1 MAIPFVKDPNSP
13 KIYDSRTGEWIPN
26 EQEFFKRAKEAGLP
40 STKFQQGVNFRIGTA
55 EQISK
60 FTQAKP
66 VSAPPYSVKTPLSA
80 RAPTQ
85 TSKKPFVPTA
95 INTPAPV
102 PTSRTQST
110 IIPSPKN
117 YGNYDINTPFGI
129 TGGIRGSQNERSSDR
144 EGNLTQS
151 AKEQLARIFPTE
163 EKARQAFKSAQGSD
177 NEFEFYWNQFKD
189 LVSAPQT
196 QTTQVPVST
205 PARAQTS
212 QTPQTAQSSI
222 PFVKDPNSPK
232 IYDSRTG
239 EWIPNEQE
247 FFKRAKEAGLPSSKF
262 QEGVNY
268 RTGTGNEVSQIIA
281 PYTGAQTRD
290 MDILL
295 NTPANQRTMNENA
308 LVAEYERGQSQTI
321 LTPKQLNESFA
332 QLLNEL
338 ITQATVST
346 PTPLQTPQT
355 QQTAQTAQ
363 STIPFVKD
371 PNSPKIYDSRTGEW
385 IPNEQEFFKRAKE
398 AGLPSSKF
406 QEGVNYRT
414 GTGNEVS
421 QIIAPY
427 TGAQTRDMDILLNT
441 PANQRTMNENALVA
455 EYERGQSQTI
465 LTPKQLNESF
475 AQLLNELI
483 TQDPFLSEQLKD
495 PKTKAMFDALPDELK
510 STYLNVAR
518 TTAETIKKG
527 KMVNPKIEI
536 TPEQAAKFLTQAHT
550 ELDPYYQEQIGFIQK
565 DLDISFQR
573 LQEDYEKKYPNLFV

>member
-338 ITQATVST
+338 ITQ
-346 PTPLQTPQT
+346 
-355 QQTAQTAQ
+355 
-363 STIPFVKD
+363 
-371 PNSPKIYDSRTGEW
+371 
-385 IPNEQEFFKRAKE
+385 
-398 AGLPSSKF
+398 
-406 QEGVNYRT
+406 
-414 GTGNEVS
+414 
-421 QIIAPY
+421 
-427 TGAQTRDMDILLNT
+427 
-441 PANQRTMNENALVA
+441 
-455 EYERGQSQTI
+455 
-465 LTPKQLNESF
+465 
-475 AQLLNELI
+475 
-483 TQDPFLSEQLKD
+483 DPFLSEQLKD

-573 LQEDYEKKYPNLFV
+573 LQEDYEKNIQQSKEPFKEKIGAQAEAEAQAGLAFGSERGNRERRLFSEQGNLLDESFRQAQRAGEDAARQAERRIGSTEFGGLSIPSLTQYGIDTRGQFTPQSSRVLYNPQGQLIGEIPKQRTVDISQRKSVLP